1 MAIISPNTF
10 DPLRRYVSVR
20 LAQGVPL
27 ADADWNESDD
37 ARRFELRAFLKWFVG
52 DGVPQGN
59 DGFRIAAINSATSFT
74 ITAGGTGP
82 GALLA
87 GRLLIDGL
95 EAFITADVGFT
106 AQALHSSQAG
116 AAALATAWG
125 VPAIAALPAPPP
137 PATTRTL
144 AVYLDLWERL
154 VTQAEDPSLV
164 LAGLGTETCSRLRR
178 EWVVRVR
185 VGTAAPVSGD
195 VDFIVGHSYGLL
207 ARITQTS
214 AGTITAGSVEDRRRR
229 GVSLPSLMDFSQ
241 LMTDTFG
248 AGYVVDGTGVP
259 KLAFPMRDV
268 INSMLRERPAVV
280 GPFLVLP
287 GGPHGTPTAVIDSAG
302 APWVFWVRT
311 AAPNRF
317 LSFTRRVAGA
327 WTAAADAFQITGV
340 LSVNSLAA
348 GAQPDG
354 SIRVF
359 YSGMAGSNRILS
371 RRFTGTWGAEEVVD
385 SVDDNI
391 HLTATVDPAGTIIA
405 AWQRTTAGV
414 ATAQT
419 IRYPVGAAPSAVQAA
434 GTMTTAGDMAITVD
448 PSGAPQIVY
457 VQIPNP
463 VVPNWSVFSK
473 RYLAGVWEATFTDT
487 TLTLPVDTF
496 IDLAAG
502 YAADGALWAFYATQ
516 GAPGFSA
523 LRAKRL
529 VVGVTETR
537 DLIGPS
543 QTPRYPA
550 LVVDPAGNASLF
562 VENSTN
568 LQQVGLVQHI

>member
-1 MAIISPNTF
+1 MAIVSPNTF

-37 ARRFELRAFLKWFVG
+37 ARRYELRAFLKWFVG

-59 DGFRIAAINSATSFT
+59 DGFRITAINSATSFT

-106 AQALHSSQAG
+106 AQPLHGSQPG

-125 VPAIAALPAPPP
+125 VPVIAALPAPPA

-185 VGTAAPVSGD
+185 VGTAAPVQGD
-195 VDFIVGHSYGLL
+195 ADFLAGHSYGLL

-214 AGTITAGSVEDRRRR
+214 AGTITAGNVEDRRRR
-229 GVSLPSLMDFSQ
+229 GVSLPSQMDFSQ
-241 LMTDTFG
+241 LMADAFG
-248 AGYVVDGTGVP
+248 AGYVADGTGVP

-280 GPFLVLP
+280 GPFPVLA
-287 GGPHGTPTAVIDSAG
+287 GGPHGTPTAVIDSTG
-302 APWVFWVRT
+302 TPWVFWVRT

-317 LSFTRRVAGA
+317 LAFTRRVAGA
-327 WTAAADAFQITGV
+327 WTPAADAFQITGV
-340 LSVNSLAA
+340 LNVNSLAA

-359 YSGMAGSNRILS
+359 YSGMAGNNRILS
-371 RRFTGTWGAEEVVD
+371 RRYTGTWGAEEVVD
-385 SVDDNI
+385 TVDDNI
-391 HLTATVDPAGTIIA
+391 RLTATVDPAGTIIA
-405 AWQRTTAGV
+405 AWQRTTGAV
-414 ATAQT
+414 VTAQT
-419 IRYPVGAAPSAVQAA
+419 IRYPAGAAPGAVQSA
-434 GTMTTAGDMAITVD
+434 GSMTRPGDLAITVD
-448 PSGAPQIVY
+448 PSGAPQLVY
-457 VQIPNP
+457 VQTPSP
-463 VVPNWSVFSK
+463 LVPNWAVFSK
-473 RYLAGVWEATFTDT
+473 RYLAGAWEASFTDT

-523 LRAKRL
+523 LRARRL
-529 VVGVTETR
+529 VAGVTETR
-537 DLIGPS
+537 DLMGPS
-543 QTPRYPA
+543 QTPRYPT
-550 LVVDPAGNASLF
+550 LVVDTAGNASLF
-562 VENSTN
+562 FQNSTN